1 MSKLRVS
8 CYFVRGTTEKRR
20 AMRATKSRTISYFA
34 AAGAAFAVSAI
45 IGAPSAGADPE
56 TIDCQ
61 AGQIVIAGQCA
72 VPAPTNKVPPPQNG
86 TSPGMGSGDSA
97 GHGY

>member
-1 MSKLRVS
+1 
-8 CYFVRGTTEKRR
+8 
-20 AMRATKSRTISYFA
+20 MRATKSRTISYFA

-72 VPAPTNKVPPPQNG
+72 VPAPTNNVAPPQNG
-86 TSPGMGSGDSA
+86 TGPGMGSGSHSG

>member
-1 MSKLRVS
+1 
-8 CYFVRGTTEKRR
+8 
-20 AMRATKSRTISYFA
+20 
-34 AAGAAFAVSAI
+34 
-45 IGAPSAGADPE
+45 
-56 TIDCQ
+56 
-61 AGQIVIAGQCA
+61 